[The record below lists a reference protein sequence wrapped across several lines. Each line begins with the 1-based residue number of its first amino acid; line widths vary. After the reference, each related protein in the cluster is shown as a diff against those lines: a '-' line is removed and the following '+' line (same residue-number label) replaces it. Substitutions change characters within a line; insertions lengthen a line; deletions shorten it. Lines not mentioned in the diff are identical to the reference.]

1 MAKFDKIHTGELEDW
16 LFHSYVHDSEIMKI
30 ESNCDTGDLRVIL
43 FNPIFR
49 VRTELSFHD
58 VEVVFAKKGEWP
70 GSRRTVIS
78 LSVQENSQYLQ
89 KAPQIHTEYSAD
101 ALALLFEMLS
111 GDKLLIIAKE
121 VTIETAISAEG

>member
-30 ESNCDTGDLRVIL
+30 ESNCDTGDLRVML
-43 FNPIFR
+43 YNPIFH
-49 VRTELSFHD
+49 VRTDLAFHG
-58 VEVVFAKKGEWP
+58 VEAVFARKGEWP

-89 KAPQIHTEYSAD
+89 KVLQIQNCF
-101 ALALLFEMLS
+101 FEN
-111 GDKLLIIAKE
+111 IAS
-121 VTIETAISAEG
+121 TFCYRRCNLDRPICGS

>member
-49 VRTELSFHD
+49 VRIELSFHD
-58 VEVVFAKKGEWP
+58 VEVVFAKKGGMARKQKDCHFAECAREFP
-70 GSRRTVIS
+70 IFTKSTSNTYRILCGRTGLVI
-78 LSVQENSQYLQ
+78 
-89 KAPQIHTEYSAD
+89 
-101 ALALLFEMLS
+101 
-111 GDKLLIIAKE
+111 
-121 VTIETAISAEG
+121 